1 MSEAR
6 FHLFV
11 YGTLRSGGS
20 AAHLLAG
27 CDLVARG
34 EVRGTLY
41 DIRGEYPALMLYG
54 DTRVPGEVW
63 RCPAS
68 ALARLD
74 AYEDVAGGLTR
85 RVGVAVDGVGCWVYV
100 AGPRLAHE
108 LTTARRLGSGVW
120 TPAPERTV
128 SSA

>member
-1 MSEAR
+1 MREAH

-11 YGTLRSGGS
+11 YGTLRTGGR

-27 CDLVARG
+27 CARVAHG
-34 EVRGTLY
+34 VVQGTLY
-41 DIRGEYPALMLYG
+41 DIRWEHPALILYG

-68 ALARLD
+68 LLGRLD
-74 AYEDVAGGLTR
+74 EYEDVAGGLTR

-108 LTTARRLGSGVW
+108 LTTARRLASGVW
-120 TPAPERTV
+120 RPSPERTV
-128 SSA
+128 PSA